1 MADTHAALPDIDRT
15 HLPIRDAA
23 FSGTVGRTLD
33 ASVPD
38 WGIVQDVQ
46 PPPGAPN
53 VLVVLIDD
61 AGYGQASTFGGP
73 IATPNLTR
81 VAEEG
86 LRYTGLHTTAL
97 CSPTRAALLTGRNHH
112 RVGFGSIGELPG
124 PFPGYSGVLPKDCAP
139 FPKILQHNGYATAA
153 IGKWHLTPSRA
164 QGPAGPFDRWP
175 SGWGFD
181 YFWGFLSGESGQY
194 DPMIYENDAVDQA
207 YGGPTDRAFYLPD
220 ALTDRAI
227 AWLHGTRAHKAD
239 KPWFMYYSTG
249 CAHAPHHVPE
259 EWSAPYRGRF
269 DDGWDVYRERT
280 FARQKELGVVPADA
294 ELTPRDD
301 AFPAWDSLSADERSL
316 YARQMEVYAG
326 YQANADHNVGR
337 LFDEIERMGEWDDT
351 LVIYIWGD
359 NGASMEGTLTGSF
372 NELTMQNGIPLTG
385 EQQRALIDAHGGLE
399 AWGGPDTAP
408 HCSAAWAWAG
418 NTPFRWGKQ
427 VASHLGGTRD
437 PMAVRWPARITDAG
451 GVRAQFAHVN
461 DIGPT
466 VLEVAGIPVPE
477 TVDGIAQVPMDGAS
491 FAASFSAP
499 DAPEHHRQQ
508 YFEIYGNRG
517 MYRDGWWA
525 ACMLPRIPWDATPDT
540 IRRFA
545 PGVFDPDALEW
556 QLFHLTEDFSQAH
569 DVATEHPELVREL
582 ADLWWQEAEQNKV
595 LPLLGGM
602 SAFFGIVPPLR
613 EQTRWTYWGAD
624 VQNSPAGI
632 MPPIMNRSYS
642 ITAQLTV
649 PPEGADGVIVAAF
662 DHLGGFSLFVDG
674 GILRHTYSFMGVE
687 VFHQESGRPL
697 PAGDVTVRL
706 DFEADAA
713 VMAPA
718 GAVTLWFGDE
728 QVGEGRLEH
737 TVPIMYNAYSGM
749 DIGRDNGEVVDPVY
763 ADRAPF
769 AFGGTIHRVDIDVR
783 QPGRTDEAALHHAEV
798 AGQHARHIES

>member
-1 MADTHAALPDIDRT
+1 MDPLDVDRT
-15 HLPIRDAA
+15 HLPIRDAVFA
-23 FSGTVGRTLD
+23 GTLGRTLD

-38 WGIVQDVQ
+38 WGIVRDVQ
-46 PPPGAPN
+46 PPSGAPN
-53 VLVVLIDD
+53 ILVVLIDD

-73 IATPNLTR
+73 IATPHLTR
-81 VAEEG
+81 LADEG
-86 LRYTGLHTTAL
+86 LRYTGLHTAAL

-112 RVGFGSIGELPG
+112 RVGFGSVGELSG
-124 PFPGYSGVLPKDCAP
+124 PFPGYSGVVPKDCAP
-139 FPKILQHNGYATAA
+139 FPKILQQNGYSTAA

-207 YGGPTDRAFYLPD
+207 YGGPTDRDFYLPD

-259 EWSAPYRGRF
+259 EWSAPYRGMF

-280 FARQKELGVVPADA
+280 FARQMELGVVPLDA

-301 AFPAWDSLSADERSL
+301 AFPAWDSLSAEEQRL

-337 LFDEIERMGEWDDT
+337 LFAEIERMGEWDDT

-359 NGASMEGTLTGSF
+359 NGASLEGTLTGSF

-385 EQQRALIDAHGGLE
+385 DQQRALIDAHGGLD

-427 VASHLGGTRD
+427 VASHLGGTRN
-437 PMAVRWPARITDAG
+437 PMVVRWPARITDAG
-451 GVRAQFAHVN
+451 AVRAQFAHVN

-466 VLEVAGIPVPE
+466 VLEAAGIPQPE

-491 FAASFSAP
+491 FAASLTSA

-556 QLFHLTEDFSQAH
+556 ELFHLPTDYSQARN
-569 DVATEHPELVREL
+569 VAAAHPKLVTEL
-582 ADLWWQEAEQNKV
+582 AELWWREAERNRV

-624 VQNSPAGI
+624 VVNSPAGI
-632 MPPIMNRSYS
+632 MPPIMNRSYA
-642 ITAQLTV
+642 ITAELTV
-649 PPEGADGVIVAAF
+649 PPDGADGVILAAF

-674 GILRHTYSFMGVE
+674 GVLRHTYSFMGVE
-687 VFHQESGRPL
+687 VYRQVADRPL
-697 PAGDVTVRL
+697 PAGEVTVQL
-706 DFEADAA
+706 DFDADAA
-713 VMAPA
+713 VMAPP
-718 GAVTLWFGDE
+718 GTVTLRIDGE
-728 QVGEGRLEH
+728 SVGGGRLDH
-737 TVPIMYNAYSGM
+737 TVPIMFNAYSGM

-769 AFGGTIHRVDIDVR
+769 AFTGTIHRVDVDVR
-783 QPGRTDEAALHHAEV
+783 PPGGAGEEAALHHAEV

>member
-1 MADTHAALPDIDRT
+1 MHQPDIDRR
-15 HLPIRDAA
+15 HLPIRDVPFTGVA
-23 FSGTVGRTLD
+23 GRTLD

-46 PPPGAPN
+46 PPGGAPN

-81 VAEEG
+81 LADEG
-86 LRYTGLHTTAL
+86 LRYTGLHTAAL
-97 CSPTRAALLTGRNHH
+97 CSPTRASLLTGRNHH
-112 RVGFGSIGELPG
+112 RVGFGSVGELSG
-124 PFPGYSGVLPKDCAP
+124 PFPGYSGVVPKDCAP
-139 FPKILQHNGYATAA
+139 FPKVLQQNGYSTAA
-153 IGKWHLTPSRA
+153 FGKWHLTPSRT

-194 DPMIYENDAVDQA
+194 DPMIYENDAVEQA
-207 YGGPTDRAFYLPD
+207 YGGPTDRDFYLPD

-259 EWSAPYRGRF
+259 EWSAAYKGMF
-269 DDGWDVYRERT
+269 DDGWDRYRELT
-280 FARQKELGVVPADA
+280 FERQKELGVVPADA

-301 AFPAWDSLSADERSL
+301 AFPAWDSLTDDERRL

-326 YQANADHNVGR
+326 YQENADHNVGR
-337 LFDEIERMGEWDDT
+337 LFDELRRMGEWDDT

-359 NGASMEGTLTGSF
+359 NGASLEGTLTGSF
-372 NELTMQNGIPLTG
+372 NELTMQNGIALSA
-385 EQQRALIDAHGGLE
+385 EQQRGLIDAHGGLD
-399 AWGGPDTAP
+399 AWGGPDMAP

-418 NTPFRWGKQ
+418 NTPFKWGKQ
-427 VASHLGGTRD
+427 VASHLGGTRN
-437 PMAVRWPARITDAG
+437 PMVVRWPERIADAG
-451 GVRAQFAHVN
+451 AVRPHFAHVN

-466 VLEVAGIPVPE
+466 VLDAAGIPLPE
-477 TVDGIAQVPMDGAS
+477 TVDGIPQVPMDGSS
-491 FAASFSAP
+491 FAASFAAA
-499 DAPEHHRQQ
+499 DAPEHHPQQ

-517 MYRDGWWA
+517 MYKDGWWA

-556 QLFHLTEDFSQAH
+556 ELYHLPEDFSQARN
-569 DVATEHPELVREL
+569 VAAQHPEKVREL
-582 ADLWWQEAEQNKV
+582 ADLWWQEAERNKV

-642 ITAQLTV
+642 ITAELTV

-674 GILRHTYSFMGVE
+674 GVLRHTYSFMGVE
-687 VFHQESGRPL
+687 VYHQQADRPL
-697 PAGDVTVRL
+697 PTGEVTVRL

-718 GAVTLWFGDE
+718 GALTLWIGDE
-728 QVGEGRLEH
+728 LVGEGRLQH
-737 TVPIMYNAYSGM
+737 TVPIMFNGYSGM

-769 AFGGTIHRVDIDVR
+769 AFGGAIHRVDFDVR
-783 QPGRTDEAALHHAEV
+783 QPGSAAQAALHHAEV